1 MIVIDTNV
9 VAYHLLQTDPFA
21 EEIQRLARREPDWVA
36 PPLLRSELRNVLA
49 LQHRERDL
57 PIREAKKLAGQ
68 AEALFENALLE
79 VESGTIFDLAVQ
91 SDLSA
96 YDCEYIALAQR
107 MDVPLITYDEN
118 ILDDFPGIAHEPGDM
133 FDE

>member
-1 MIVIDTNV
+1 MIVADTNV

-21 EEIQRLARREPDWVA
+21 EDLQHLAWQEPDWVA
-36 PPLLRSELRNVLA
+36 PLLLRSELRNVLA

-57 PIREAKKLAGQ
+57 PLREAKKLAGQ

-79 VESGTIFDLAVQ
+79 VESETIFDLVVQ

-96 YDCEYIALAQR
+96 YDCEYIALAHR
-107 MDVPLITYDEN
+107 MDVPLVTYDEN
-118 ILDDFPGIAHEPGDM
+118 ILDDFPGVAHEPGDL